1 MGKKKPPT
9 EVSWG
14 LLLAELQ
21 LMLLLEHFGISRG
34 VHGDANHSQTNH
46 KGENLPDVHFSSSLA
61 EMQTAYGKRHGG
73 DASSAWSCLA
83 EVQEPFASHICIA
96 YQTQQKREE
105 KKCTAVVANDKSD
118 DDQAEQRLEQRPHV
132 IVESSDLVGL
142 VSLPEAPEN
151 GIEGHKA
158 VVDKQVTLPD

>member
-1 MGKKKPPT
+1 M
-9 EVSWG
+9 
-14 LLLAELQ
+14 
-21 LMLLLEHFGISRG
+21 FISAPLWPRCRPRTG
-34 VHGDANHSQTNH
+34 SATVATLRALGPVLRRFR
-46 KGENLPDVHFSSSLA
+46 NLSH
-61 EMQTAYGKRHGG
+61 
-73 DASSAWSCLA
+73 
-83 EVQEPFASHICIA
+83 HICIA

-132 IVESSDLVGL
+132 IVESSDLVWL

>member
-1 MGKKKPPT
+1 MATPITP
-9 EVSWG
+9 
-14 LLLAELQ
+14 
-21 LMLLLEHFGISRG
+21 
-34 VHGDANHSQTNH
+34 QTNH

-83 EVQEPFASHICIA
+83 EVQEPFASHMHSIPKHSRSA
-96 YQTQQKREE
+96 KKRSALLLLP
-105 KKCTAVVANDKSD
+105 TTNPD

>member
-1 MGKKKPPT
+1 LVLSCGGSGT
-9 EVSWG
+9 
-14 LLLAELQ
+14 
-21 LMLLLEHFGISRG
+21 
-34 VHGDANHSQTNH
+34 
-46 KGENLPDVHFSSSLA
+46 FS
-61 EMQTAYGKRHGG
+61 H
-73 DASSAWSCLA
+73 
-83 EVQEPFASHICIA
+83 HICIA

-158 VVDKQVTLPD
+158 VVDKQGDPAGLASSYP